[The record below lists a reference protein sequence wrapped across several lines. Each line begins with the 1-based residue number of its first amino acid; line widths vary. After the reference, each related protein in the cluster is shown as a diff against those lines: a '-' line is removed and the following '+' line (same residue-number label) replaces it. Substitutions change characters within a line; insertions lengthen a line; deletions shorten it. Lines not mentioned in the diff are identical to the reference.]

1 MLTAANLGED
11 ADTTAA
17 IARQLAGALYGASAI
32 PSHWLDML
40 AWRERIEPVAEDL
53 LEAGPSQRA
62 NGL

>member
-17 IARQLAGALYGASAI
+17 IARQLAGALYGVSAI

-40 AWRERIEPVAEDL
+40 AWRERIEQVAEGL
-53 LEAGPSQRA
+53 YEAGL
-62 NGL
+62 ND